1 MLTFVKI
8 KNNPS
13 TVCLAKNL
21 KTLLILRFCTELF
34 REILIN
40 KTS

>member
-13 TVCLAKNL
+13 VVCLVKNL
-21 KTLLILRFCTELF
+21 KTLLILRFRTGLF
-34 REILIN
+34 GEILVN